1 MKSSNVK
8 SISLKIKRFGNCLE
22 VSYFC
27 SLLNSSTCCLTKTEK
42 KLNEKRKKRNKMK
55 KKVICSMML
64 ALGFAFAANAQTP
77 PAPGESATANAN
89 QRIKEYSVKGQGPL
103 APATLL
109 LLGLAGGFAGVKVYR
124 NNKKRE
130 E

>member
-8 SISLKIKRFGNCLE
+8 SISLKIKRFGDCLK

-27 SLLNSSTCCLTKTEK
+27 SLLNSSTCCLTKIKK
-42 KLNEKRKKRNKMK
+42 KLNVKTQKMK
-55 KKVICSMML
+55 KKLIL
-64 ALGFAFAANAQTP
+64 ALTLSVFGIASYAFAPSVPLP
-77 PAPGESATANAN
+77 PPRT
-89 QRIKEYSVKGQGPL
+89 YSVDNPQDNTNQVKGPL

-109 LLGLAGGFAGVKVYR
+109 LLGLAGSFAGVKIYQ
-124 NNKKRE
+124 NNKKE

>member
-27 SLLNSSTCCLTKTEK
+27 SLLNSSTCCLTKIKK
-42 KLNEKRKKRNKMK
+42 KLNVKRTTMK
-55 KKVICSMML
+55 KKLIL
-64 ALGFAFAANAQTP
+64 ALTLSVFGIASYAFAPSVPVP
-77 PAPGESATANAN
+77 PAKN
-89 QRIKEYSVKGQGPL
+89 YSVNSPEDKTNQVRGPL

-109 LLGLAGGFAGVKVYR
+109 LLGLAGSFAGVKIYQ
-124 NNKKRE
+124 NNKKE

>member
-8 SISLKIKRFGNCLE
+8 SISLKIKRFGDCLK

-27 SLLNSSTCCLTKTEK
+27 SLLNSSTCCLTKIKK
-42 KLNEKRKKRNKMK
+42 KLNVKTQKMK
-55 KKVICSMML
+55 KKLIL
-64 ALGFAFAANAQTP
+64 ALAVSAFGIASSVFAQPPLPPTFSGGDTDQVKSPGNPSTP
-77 PAPGESATANAN
+77 SA
-89 QRIKEYSVKGQGPL
+89 PL

-109 LLGLAGGFAGVKVYR
+109 LLGLAGSFAGVKIYQ
-124 NNKKRE
+124 NNKKE

>member
-1 MKSSNVK
+1 
-8 SISLKIKRFGNCLE
+8 
-22 VSYFC
+22 
-27 SLLNSSTCCLTKTEK
+27 
-42 KLNEKRKKRNKMK
+42 MK
-55 KKVICSMML
+55 KKLIL
-64 ALGFAFAANAQTP
+64 ALAVSAFGIASYAFAPSVPLPPETP
-77 PAPGESATANAN
+77 GITPDTPGGFSLE
-89 QRIKEYSVKGQGPL
+89 KSVKGPL